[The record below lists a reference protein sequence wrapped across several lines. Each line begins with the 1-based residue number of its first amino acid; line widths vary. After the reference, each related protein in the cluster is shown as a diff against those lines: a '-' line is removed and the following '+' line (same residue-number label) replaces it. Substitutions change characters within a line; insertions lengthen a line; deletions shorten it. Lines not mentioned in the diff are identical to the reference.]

1 MKKQQEIFLEHIL
14 GSIKWIENYTKDLS
28 QDAFEQSVQAQD
40 AVIRRLQ
47 IIGEAVKNL
56 PDEFRKAHPEI
67 EWKKVA
73 GMRDVLIHGYFA
85 VDLDIVWD
93 TVKDSLPKLKEQI
106 GKLIS

>member
-1 MKKQQEIFLEHIL
+1 MKKQQEIFLGHIL
-14 GSIKWIENYTKDLS
+14 ESIEWIENYTKDLS
-28 QDAFEQSVQAQD
+28 QDTFEQSVQAQD

-56 PDEFRKAHPEI
+56 PDELYKAHPEV
-67 EWKKVA
+67 EWKKIA

-85 VDLDIVWD
+85 VDLDIVWS

-106 GKLIS
+106 RKLTS

>member
-1 MKKQQEIFLEHIL
+1 MKKQQEIFLGHIL
-14 GSIKWIENYTKDLS
+14 ESIKWIENYTKDLS

-56 PDEFRKAHPEI
+56 PDELRKAHPEI

-106 GKLIS
+106 RKLIS